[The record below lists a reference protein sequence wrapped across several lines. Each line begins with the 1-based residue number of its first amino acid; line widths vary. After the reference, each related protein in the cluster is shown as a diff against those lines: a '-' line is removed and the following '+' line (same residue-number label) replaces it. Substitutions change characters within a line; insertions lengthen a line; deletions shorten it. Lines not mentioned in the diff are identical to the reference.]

1 MVGVELDQKWKITL
15 KHLER
20 WVQIVVQSAR
30 RQVNSVGELIDL
42 SQHCYYL
49 IILIIVIIVA
59 II

>member
-1 MVGVELDQKWKITL
+1 MVGVELDQKWKITV

-30 RQVNSVGELIDL
+30 RQVNSGGELIDL

-49 IILIIVIIVA
+49 IIVIIVA